1 MNPMPRRILL
11 SDQTSAVLR
20 EGLEAGR
27 WGAFLP
33 SEAELCRELEI
44 SRVTLRRALEQ
55 LVREGRLEAGGRGR
69 HHRICAKRREQPAA
83 GGRTLRVLAPYPLT
97 ALGSVS
103 HEALV
108 EFGGR
113 IARLGY
119 RMEFEH
125 RPMLFKRHSPADLE
139 RLDALPDTA
148 GWLLLY
154 STEAMQRWFA
164 ARPRIC
170 LALGRVH
177 DGVEVPC
184 VYPDNKAAARH
195 AAGMM
200 HRRGRN
206 DAVYIRER
214 FTSLGDR
221 VASEVFEEEMR
232 RSGGRARVVVYD
244 SKETTVEEVV
254 TRLLATRPRPTG
266 IFTSSPETSLGVLCV
281 LLRAQVRVPEEMALV
296 AGWDDEF
303 LGHAVPSIA
312 RYRVEGV
319 ALGRKLAQMAADLL
333 AHGPGK
339 ARALR
344 VLPKFVPGGTLGA

>member
-1 MNPMPRRILL
+1 
-11 SDQTSAVLR
+11 
-20 EGLEAGR
+20 
-27 WGAFLP
+27 
-33 SEAELCRELEI
+33 
-44 SRVTLRRALEQ
+44 
-55 LVREGRLEAGGRGR
+55 
-69 HHRICAKRREQPAA
+69 
-83 GGRTLRVLAPYPLT
+83 
-97 ALGSVS
+97 
-103 HEALV
+103 
-108 EFGGR
+108 
-113 IARLGY
+113 
-119 RMEFEH
+119 
-125 RPMLFKRHSPADLE
+125 MLFKRHSPADLE

-221 VASEVFEEEMR
+221 VAS
-232 RSGGRARVVVYD
+232 
-244 SKETTVEEVV
+244 ETTVEEVV

-344 VLPKFVPGGTLGA
+344 VVPKFVSRETPGV